1 MIAQEGVAMT
11 WQRAGLAAGMAFGL
25 TLVETAP
32 HAATMVI
39 ACIAFY
45 VVSKTLAGKSVL
57 ADGTPITWQSGAPV
71 AAILIGLVLV
81 ENWPHAVTLGMG
93 IAVIWAICA
102 RLDSSA

>member
-1 MIAQEGVAMT
+1 MT
-11 WQRAGLAAGMAFGL
+11 WQRAGLAAAIAFGL

-45 VVSKTLAGKSVL
+45 LISKTLAGKAVL
-57 ADGTPITWQSGAPV
+57 ADGTPISWQSGAPV

-81 ENWPHAVTLGMG
+81 ETWPHAVTLAIGV
-93 IAVIWAICA
+93 AVIRAICA

>member
-1 MIAQEGVAMT
+1 MT
-11 WQRAGLAAGMAFGL
+11 WQRAGLAAAIAFGL

-81 ENWPHAVTLGMG
+81 VTWPHVATLLIGC
-93 IAVIWAICA
+93 AVIRAVCA

>member
-1 MIAQEGVAMT
+1 MT
-11 WQRAGLAAGMAFGL
+11 WQRAGLAAAVVFGV

-45 VVSKTLAGKSVL
+45 VLSRTLAGRAVL
-57 ADGTPITWQSGAPV
+57 AEGTPITWQSGAPV
-71 AAILIGLVLV
+71 AAILLLLVLV
-81 ENWPHAVTLGMG
+81 ETWPHAATLLIGC
-93 IAVIWAICA
+93 AVIRTVCA